1 MRLDVQS
8 IIVGSLERPENLLS
22 NLADSVKALED
33 RRAALEAELA
43 QVNQRLNSIN
53 AALGAPA
60 RRGRPPGGGKAV
72 AKAAPGKKLKNRS
85 WFEPGEAVALM
96 KKIATKPMRPSE
108 LIKQLGV
115 VKGYAGKL
123 GKPDMNRFTWA
134 ATSAVK
140 AALAAKQLL
149 RRNDGSLSAAK

>member
-1 MRLDVQS
+1 M
-8 IIVGSLERPENLLS
+8 S
-22 NLADSVKALED
+22 NLANSVKALED
-33 RRAALEAELA
+33 RRAALESELA
-43 QVNQRLNSIN
+43 QVNQRLTAIN
-53 AALGAPA
+53 AALGTTP
-60 RRGRPPGGGKAV
+60 RRGRPPASNGAAATNSASDKKTGGK
-72 AKAAPGKKLKNRS
+72 KAKNRS

-115 VKGYAGKL
+115 AKGYAGKL
-123 GKPDMNRFTWA
+123 AKAEMNRFTWA

-149 RRNDGSLSAAK
+149 RRNDGALTASK